1 MSGEDNGIKSTAPAF
16 ETGLRPAARLKAN
29 IADRSTFEAMHMLQE
44 AGCAVTTVLVTGQPY
59 PEVLLN
65 GTYYRG
71 IDEIRTAVSGLR
83 RQ

>member
-1 MSGEDNGIKSTAPAF
+1 MGRENNKMKATDPASGR
-16 ETGLRPAARLKAN
+16 GLRRAARLKAN
-29 IADRSTFEAMHMLQE
+29 IADRTTFEVMELLKE

-71 IDEIRTAVSGLR
+71 IDEIRAGVAELR
-83 RQ
+83 SQ